1 MPLQD
6 STNKQTRSP
15 RRDVKDVLG
24 RRSRDRG
31 EGLSTLTPRVNDNS
45 TLNRVL
51 RESARQSPERQLLRR
66 RLDGLGLRENEVDGD
81 GNCQFR
87 AIADQL
93 YGSPERDAEVRANIV
108 EHLRSNSSRYSAFV
122 PESYDAY
129 IEIMGLDGNWGDHL
143 TLIAASNVYGLEIR
157 VYTSYDRNWERVIRP
172 TDDGNIRRV
181 IQLSFYAELHYNSVH
196 PITNE
201 GQNPGRDVKD
211 VLGRRSRDR
220 GEGLSTLTPRVN
232 DSSTLNRVLRESA
245 RQSPERQLLR
255 RRLDGLGLRENEVD
269 GDGNCQFRA
278 IADQL
283 YGSPDHYAEVR
294 ANIVEHLRS
303 NSSRYSAFVPDSYD
317 TYIENMGRDGN
328 WGDHLTLQAAS
339 NVYGLEIRVYT
350 SYDGNWEGVFR
361 PTDDGNIR
369 RVIQLSFYAELHYN
383 SVYPNTDEDL
393 SKNEEE
399 ETKKMTL
406 LEKTSQLT
414 VYVLKLKKG
423 KYYVGK
429 TEQANFRLRSHF
441 NGEGSNWTRKYKP
454 VKVEKLIPNCDAFD
468 EDKYT
473 KKCMAK
479 YGIES
484 VRGGSFCK
492 MILDESDYVTLR
504 KELYSA
510 QDKCFNC
517 GGHHFIKDCPQGKGY
532 SSEESECDEI
542 GVWECVVCER
552 QYNTPKEVS
561 NCTCPGIDRS
571 LWHNENKKRARGGK
585 CTRCL
590 RDTHYANKCYAK
602 TDINGKTIND
612 NDWYCESSHKSESE
626 DEEYERECRSCGGDI
641 SNRPLNFTQCL
652 DCWRDEKGG
661 RVGRGGRGGRAGRA
675 GRASRRGRGGWSF
688 STHSGSSLDLRFV
701 GSSFTSL
708 QGT

>member
-6 STNKQTRSP
+6 STNTQTRNP
-15 RRDVKDVLG
+15 GRDVKDVLE

-31 EGLSTLTPRVNDNS
+31 EGLSTLTPRVNDS
-45 TLNRVL
+45 SALDRVL

-93 YGSPERDAEVRANIV
+93 YGSPDRDAEVRADIV
-108 EHLRSNSSRYSAFV
+108 EHLRSNSARYSAFV

-129 IEIMGLDGNWGDHL
+129 IEDMGLDGNWGDHL

-211 VLGRRSRDR
+211 VLERRSRDR

-232 DSSTLNRVLRESA
+232 DNSTLNRVLRESA

-283 YGSPDHYAEVR
+283 YGSPDRYAEVR
-294 ANIVEHLRS
+294 ADIVEHLRS

-350 SYDGNWEGVFR
+350 SYDGNWERVIR

-369 RVIQLSFYAELHYN
+369 GAIQLSFYAELHYN
-383 SVYPNTDEDL
+383 SVFPITNEDRE
-393 SKNEEE
+393 KKKRGRNEENE
-399 ETKKMTL
+399 AELFQMS
-406 LEKTSQLT
+406 EIS
-414 VYVLKLKKG
+414 
-423 KYYVGK
+423 
-429 TEQANFRLRSHF
+429 
-441 NGEGSNWTRKYKP
+441 WT
-454 VKVEKLIPNCDAFD
+454 
-468 EDKYT
+468 
-473 KKCMAK
+473 
-479 YGIES
+479 
-484 VRGGSFCK
+484 
-492 MILDESDYVTLR
+492 
-504 KELYSA
+504 
-510 QDKCFNC
+510 
-517 GGHHFIKDCPQGKGY
+517 
-532 SSEESECDEI
+532 
-542 GVWECVVCER
+542 
-552 QYNTPKEVS
+552 
-561 NCTCPGIDRS
+561 
-571 LWHNENKKRARGGK
+571 
-585 CTRCL
+585 
-590 RDTHYANKCYAK
+590 
-602 TDINGKTIND
+602 
-612 NDWYCESSHKSESE
+612 
-626 DEEYERECRSCGGDI
+626 
-641 SNRPLNFTQCL
+641 
-652 DCWRDEKGG
+652 
-661 RVGRGGRGGRAGRA
+661 
-675 GRASRRGRGGWSF
+675 
-688 STHSGSSLDLRFV
+688 
-701 GSSFTSL
+701 
-708 QGT
+708 